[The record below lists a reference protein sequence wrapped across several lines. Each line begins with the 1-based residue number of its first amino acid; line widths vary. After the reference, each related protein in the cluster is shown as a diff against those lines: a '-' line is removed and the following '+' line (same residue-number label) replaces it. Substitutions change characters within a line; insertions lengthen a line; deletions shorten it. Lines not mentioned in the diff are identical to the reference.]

1 MVNLCKK
8 CGFDID
14 AEEYDCNSLDN

>member
-14 AEEYDCNSLDN
+14 AEECDCNSLDN

>member
-14 AEEYDCNSLDN
+14 AEECDCKSLDN